1 MTPEERRELK
11 EKILARIAEL
21 RDEMSAMEDSVRPV
35 APDSALGRLTR
46 LEAMG
51 AQGVSE
57 AALSGKKAELSRLEH
72 AMTKIDD
79 PDFGECSICG
89 ETIPVKRL
97 LVMPSAATCVK
108 CAERGER

>member
-1 MTPEERRELK
+1 MTPEERSELR
-11 EKILARIAEL
+11 EKITARIAEL
-21 RDEMSAMEDSVRPV
+21 KNEIAAMEDSARPV
-35 APDSALGRLTR
+35 APDNALGRLTR

-57 AALSGKKAELSRLEH
+57 AALSTKKSELSRLEY
-72 AMTKIDD
+72 AMTKIDE

-89 ETIPVKRL
+89 EPIPVKRL
-97 LVMPSAATCVK
+97 LVMPSAATCVQ